1 MQFEN
6 ENTFLR
12 ESQRKNEDAFHSR
25 YDRSLKELEE
35 DLGMTMTNYIGGDWV
50 ESSGGIF
57 EDRFP
62 GDISVLNGKFQ
73 KSNREDIRSALRA
86 AKKAFEGWRSVDY
99 QSRCEIIERAAG
111 IMSERKYEL
120 AALIT
125 LENGKNRS
133 EAMGEIDEAIDLVRY
148 YPFQVMENQGYT
160 AEMPQAAPRERPK
173 DLLRPYGVW
182 GIIPPFNFPMSI
194 MAGMST
200 GALITGNT
208 VVAKPPSDAPWPA
221 LAFARILEEAGLPP
235 GVFNVVTGPGE
246 GAGSELVENPS
257 TSGIAFTGSRAVGI
271 GSLKTFLRDGPRPFI
286 AEMGGKNACIVTKE
300 AYLEEAAE
308 ATARAA
314 FGYSGQKCSACSR
327 ILVEEKVADD
337 FLRELR
343 DWTLK
348 IVVGD
353 PRNRNTFMGPL
364 ITESALRRYER
375 SVEAARASGRIV
387 TGGRVLKSRELNGS
401 YVEPVVATGLKA
413 DHPLMVDELFLPFVC
428 VLEVPSLEAAVS
440 IANSS
445 EYGLTAGIMSRS
457 ETEVDYFMDSIE
469 AGTVYANRRS
479 GATTAAMVG
488 SQPFG
493 GWKMSGATGKAA
505 GGRYYLP
512 QFMREQSQT
521 RVL

>member
-1 MQFEN
+1 MKFEN

-12 ESQRKNEDAFHSR
+12 ESQRKNEDTFHSR
-25 YDRSLKELEE
+25 YERSLRKLEE
-35 DLGMTMTNYIGGDWV
+35 DLGRTMTNYIDGDWV
-50 ESSGGIF
+50 KSSGGIF

-62 GDISVLNGKFQ
+62 GDLSILNGRFQ
-73 KSNREDIRSALRA
+73 KSNREDVRSALKA
-86 AKKAFEGWRSVDY
+86 AKRAFEGWRSVDY
-99 QSRCEIIERAAG
+99 QSRCDVIERAAG

-120 AALIT
+120 AAMVT
-125 LENGKNRS
+125 LENGKNRG
-133 EAMGEIDEAIDLVRY
+133 EAMAEIDEAIDFLRY
-148 YPFQVMENQGYT
+148 YSFQVRETQGYAT
-160 AEMPQAAPRERPK
+160 EMPWAIPREYPR

-182 GIIPPFNFPMSI
+182 GVIPPFNFPMSI

-221 LAFARILEEAGLPP
+221 LAFAQILEEAELPQ
-235 GVFNVVTGPGE
+235 GAFNVVTGHGE
-246 GAGSELVENPS
+246 DAGSELVKNSS

-271 GSLKTFLRDGPRPFI
+271 GSMKTFLRDGPGPFI
-286 AEMGGKNACIVTKE
+286 AEMGGKNACIVTRE
-300 AYLEEAAE
+300 ADLDEAAE

-327 ILVEEKVADD
+327 ILVEDKIAKD
-337 FLRELR
+337 FLRLLR
-343 DWTLK
+343 DWTLQ

-353 PRNRNTFMGPL
+353 PRDRKTFMGPL
-364 ITESALRRYER
+364 ITEAALKRYER

-387 TGGRVLKSRELNGS
+387 VGGRVLRSRELNG
-401 YVEPVVATGLKA
+401 YYTEPVVVTGLKA
-413 DHPLMVDELFLPFVC
+413 DHPLMVDELFVPFVS
-428 VLEVPSLEAAVS
+428 VLEVASLEAAVR

-457 ETEVDYFMDSIE
+457 EAEVDYFMDHIE

-521 RVL
+521 RVR